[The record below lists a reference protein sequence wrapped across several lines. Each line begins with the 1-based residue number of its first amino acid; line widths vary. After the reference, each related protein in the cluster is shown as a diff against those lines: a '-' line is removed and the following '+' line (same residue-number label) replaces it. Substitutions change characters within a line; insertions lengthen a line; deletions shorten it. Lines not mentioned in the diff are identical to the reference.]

1 MFDAKAILESIV
13 RGAAA
18 SGSPQG
24 ASGGLDEILSEIG
37 KSPAAHGGS
46 GGGIEQAGTAD
57 LQNIVAQIRDR
68 LGQAGGALPD
78 SGGIADVIGKI
89 LSQATE
95 GVKEGA
101 TQIGEATGA
110 TEALSR
116 VTSGP
121 EVEQVVAKLKELVQS
136 HPFAAGAAVG
146 GIGGLVLG
154 TRAGKSL
161 AAGAAKLGA
170 LAMLGGLAYKAVQNY
185 QAGKPLITG
194 ASEATEAPPGSG
206 FEPAAVTSDAATHY
220 IQAMIAAASADG
232 RLDPVE
238 HDRIVDIL
246 RRAGLD
252 RDAETFLA
260 EELNHPRSAEDLAR
274 SVQSPQEAIQLYAAA
289 RIATA
294 ERSPAET
301 QFLAALA
308 NALGLDQKL
317 TAHIGAMMQQPA

>member
-1 MFDAKAILESIV
+1 MLDAKAILESIV
-13 RGAAA
+13 RSAAA

-24 ASGGLDEILSEIG
+24 AGGGLDEFLGELG
-37 KSPAAHGGS
+37 KSPSAYGGRA
-46 GGGIEQAGTAD
+46 GGTEQSGTAD
-57 LQNIVAQIRDR
+57 LQNIVAQIRDK

-78 SGGIADVIGKI
+78 SGNIGDVIGKI

-101 TQIGEATGA
+101 TQLGEATGA

-121 EVEQVVAKLKELVQS
+121 EVDHVVARLRDLVQS

-154 TRAGKSL
+154 TRAGRSL
-161 AAGAAKLGA
+161 ATSAAKIGA

-185 QAGKPLITG
+185 QAGRPLITG

-206 FEPAAVTSDAATHY
+206 FEPAAVTSDAAIHY

-232 RLDPVE
+232 RLDPAE
-238 HDRIVDIL
+238 HDKIVESL

-252 RDAETFLA
+252 RDAETFLT

-274 SVQSPQEAIQLYAAA
+274 SVRSPQEAIQLYAAA

-294 ERSPAET
+294 DKSPAET
-301 QFLAALA
+301 QFLSALA
-308 NALGLDQKL
+308 SALGLDQKL
-317 TAHIGAMMQQPA
+317 TAHIDAMTQQPS